1 MKRFLFLMVS
11 TAVLLSGCGQNPQSE
26 TKSFIQTTCPF
37 EFPQLKECAQ
47 IFWTQG
53 PTADGESSFE
63 LEFSAEPVAQVGVF
77 LRMTCCGTIKV
88 PSIQKLNSTRY
99 RVTGIQFVPGTW
111 EVYVQLQAGS
121 LTEKSKITL
130 SLND

>member
-1 MKRFLFLMVS
+1 MKGILFSIIS
-11 TAVLLSGCGQNPQSE
+11 TVVLLSGCGQTPQSE

-53 PTADGESSFE
+53 PTADGESAFE
-63 LEFSAEPVAQVGVF
+63 LEFSTEPIAQVGVF
-77 LRMTCCGTIKV
+77 LRMTCCGTVKV
-88 PSIQKLNSTRY
+88 PSIQKISSTRY

-111 EVYVQLQAGS
+111 EVFVQLQAGS
-121 LTEKSKITL
+121 LTEKSKI
-130 SLND
+130 SVNLND